1 MLPSMAVCVF
11 VVQLS
16 KYHVTPTEGVFA
28 DVVMFVREAYLILY
42 YARRFFF
49 TDTLLVNSRNPRKK
63 AKSPSDAK
71 KDKTESEVYDEF
83 LSTELFTEDEA

>member
-1 MLPSMAVCVF
+1 MFPPMAVCVF

-16 KYHVTPTEGVFA
+16 KYHVSPKAVVFA
-28 DVVMFVREAYLILY
+28 DVATFVREAYLILY

-49 TDTLLVNSRNPRKK
+49 TDTLLVKSGNSRKK

-71 KDKTESEVYDEF
+71 KDKTESDVYDEF

>member
-1 MLPSMAVCVF
+1 MAVCVF

-16 KYHVTPTEGVFA
+16 KYHVTPTAVVFA
-28 DVVMFVREAYLILY
+28 DVVAFVRESYLILY
-42 YARRFFF
+42 YARLFFF
-49 TDTLLVNSRNPRKK
+49 TDTLLVNSGNPRKK